1 MAALQALTELR
12 HHLDLVERDQVARA
26 LEAGHTFTAIAVP
39 LAISRQAAHRRYR
52 DLAAPPAPRRP
63 PTLSPKARTALQRAR
78 QEAARQGAE
87 SIESEHLLV
96 AVARTGVLSL
106 DIEAARR
113 TFGPPAARAP
123 EPTGLHPSLRARL
136 TAPSGTLELHHL
148 ARAALEDPGG
158 GARRVLERLGIP
170 PQTVLDQLE
179 LFRPSSRTYH
189 KRVRRLVSCGRLRDN

>member
-1 MAALQALTELR
+1 MAHDDQRIPDLVQRATTPGDPMAALQALTELR
-12 HHLDLVERDQVARA
+12 HQLDLVERDHVAHA

-52 DLAAPPAPRRP
+52 DLAAPPAPREP
-63 PTLSPKARTALQRAR
+63 PTLSPSARTALQRAR
-78 QEAARQGAE
+78 QEATRHGAQ

-113 TFGPPAARAP
+113 SFRPPAVRAP
-123 EPTGLHPSLRARL
+123 EPIGLDPSLRARL
-136 TAPSGTLELHHL
+136 NQWSGTLSLNHL

-158 GARRVLERLGIP
+158 GARRVLEHLGIP
-170 PQTVLDQLE
+170 PDTVLD
-179 LFRPSSRTYH
+179 
-189 KRVRRLVSCGRLRDN
+189 RL

>member
-12 HHLDLVERDQVARA
+12 HQLDLVERHHVARA

-52 DLAAPPAPRRP
+52 DLAAPPAPRRAA
-63 PTLSPKARTALQRAR
+63 TLSPAPVPRSHGPARRPPAT
-78 QEAARQGAE
+78 GAQ

-113 TFGPPAARAP
+113 TFGPPAVRAP
-123 EPTGLHPSLRARL
+123 EPTGWTVTAHPAHPVERH
-136 TAPSGTLELHHL
+136 APLDHL

-158 GARRVLERLGIP
+158 GARRVLERLGHTAADGP
-170 PQTVLDQLE
+170 
-179 LFRPSSRTYH
+179 RPALNVALMECVSSCTFV
-189 KRVRRLVSCGRLRDN
+189 RV